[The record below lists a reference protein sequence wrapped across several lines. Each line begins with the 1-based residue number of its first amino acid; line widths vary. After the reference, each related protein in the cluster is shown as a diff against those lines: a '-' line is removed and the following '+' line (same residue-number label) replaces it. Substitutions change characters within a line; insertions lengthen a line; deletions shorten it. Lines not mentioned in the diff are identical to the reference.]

1 MSDLFD
7 NNKRKIISEL
17 LEVISKG
24 IELLAT
30 EHLDKNLYDSFERY
44 VISTLKIA
52 DSTFVTNYAS
62 YFSSS
67 RGTSIWPNNYGFGTS
82 PNPYMNMSYPNSA
95 ASFNRMQKMEQET
108 KEYKIKLK
116 YTLQQLVT
124 IVKGLMYI

>member
-52 DSTFVTNYAS
+52 DSTFATNYAS
-62 YFSSS
+62 YFSTNSS
-67 RGTSIWPNNYGFGTS
+67 PSIWPTNYGLVPSFT
-82 PNPYMNMSYPNSA
+82 PYFNMSYPNSA
-95 ASFNRMQKMEQET
+95 ASVNRMQEMEQET

>member
-7 NNKRKIISEL
+7 NNKRTIISEL
-17 LEVISKG
+17 LEAISKG
-24 IELLAT
+24 IELLAA

-52 DSTFVTNYAS
+52 DSTFATNYAS
-62 YFSSS
+62 YFSSNNS
-67 RGTSIWPNNYGFGTS
+67 TSIWPTNYGFGSSFT
-82 PNPYMNMSYPNSA
+82 PYFNMSYPNSA
-95 ASFNRMQKMEQET
+95 ASVSRMQKMEQET

>member
-1 MSDLFD
+1 MNDLFD
-7 NNKRKIISEL
+7 NNKRKVISEL

-24 IELLAT
+24 VELLST

-44 VISTLKIA
+44 VVSTLKIA
-52 DSTFVTNYAS
+52 DSTFATNYAS

-67 RGTSIWPNNYGFGTS
+67 SGASIWSNNYGFGTS
-82 PNPYMNMSYPNSA
+82 FNPYLNMSYPNSA
-95 ASFNRMQKMEQET
+95 ASLNRIQQMEQET

-116 YTLQQLVT
+116 YTMQQLIT